1 MNKLK
6 SFFTGVFLLVA
17 ILAMV
22 LVTSLI
28 YNASERSSV
37 KSYIFE
43 MANNSGQRVGMLQNL
58 NDMSES
64 DLRNKLIKKYVSEY
78 FKVIPGDKNIMDRR
92 ILQVMSGE
100 AAFEYWRKNEAKII
114 TEMSNQKMFRLAR
127 VADDGIATYNIAEDN
142 VNEDSQTVYYK
153 VKYYTSTWSESNVL
167 ETEPVYDQGTIYL
180 EIAFKPG
187 IRQTIKNKRYDIR
200 KYLESGQN
208 PAGLFQ
214 FRVVNIGDKNS
225 K

>member
-1 MNKLK
+1 MNKMK
-6 SFFTGVFLLVA
+6 SFFTGIFLLAA

-43 MANNSGQRVGMLQNL
+43 MANNSSQRVGMLQNL
-58 NDMSES
+58 GDMSES

-92 ILQVMSGE
+92 MLQIMSGD

-127 VADDGIATYNIAEDN
+127 VADDGIAIYNIAEDKTPDN
-142 VNEDSQTVYYK
+142 SQTVYYK

-187 IRQTIKNKRYDIR
+187 IRQTIRNKRYDIR
-200 KYLESGQN
+200 KHLESGQN